1 MWALPGSID
10 NSGMRV
16 EQIMTRD
23 VVHVAPD
30 TSLKEVA
37 TLLVD
42 NRISGV
48 PVCDA
53 EGVVLG
59 VVSEADILRKEEGIG
74 TDFPRPVAW
83 LLRRLDGDLRKIEA
97 RTAADAMTRPALT
110 VRPSQQAAEA
120 ARLMVERN
128 VNRVPVVAGGKLAGI
143 VSRAD
148 LVRAFT
154 RPDEEL
160 EREIR
165 DDVLFRTMLLVPE
178 DFRVTVRDGHVSIG
192 GHVATEADAAI
203 VVRWIRQI
211 PGVVHVE
218 ADLDWS
224 PAEPRPR
231 HRVASG
237 WS

>member
-1 MWALPGSID
+1 MWTLPGLVD

-23 VVHVAPD
+23 VVRVAPD
-30 TSLKEVA
+30 TPLKEVA
-37 TLLVD
+37 ALLVE

-59 VVSEADILRKEEGIG
+59 VVSEADILRKEEGISP
-74 TDFPRPVAW
+74 DFPRVVAW

-97 RTAADAMTRPALT
+97 HTAADAMTRPALT

-120 ARLMVERN
+120 ARLMVDRN
-128 VNRVPVVAGGKLAGI
+128 VNRIPVVVGDKLAGI

-154 RPDEEL
+154 RSDEEL

-178 DFRVTVRDGHVSIG
+178 DFRVAVREGHVSLR

-203 VVRWIRQI
+203 VIRCIRRI
-211 PGVVHVE
+211 PGVVGIE
-218 ADLDWS
+218 PRLDWS
-224 PAEPRPR
+224 PAESRPS